1 MKSLEAL
8 VIEFE
13 AATAPLQGH
22 DIVAR
27 SIERNLGEC
36 FTAFARMLIETGRI
50 HAARR
55 SGELR
60 EAAGI
65 FRDAGRSVHVAEA
78 AADVL
83 GATAEV
89 WRTSDAP
96 QEHAGARD
104 LVRFLAGALPDHM
117 RSHAAG

>member
-1 MKSLEAL
+1 
-8 VIEFE
+8 
-13 AATAPLQGH
+13 
-22 DIVAR
+22 
-27 SIERNLGEC
+27 
-36 FTAFARMLIETGRI
+36 
-50 HAARR
+50 
-55 SGELR
+55 LR

-104 LVRFLAGALPDHM
+104 LVRFLAGALPNHM